1 MDHYLDNIQLG
12 NLRTI
17 HYYYKLDKGR
27 YGCEYFPF
35 YDAATRVLDSYHWRQ
50 KDSDKILRALCYAYK
65 NILAG
70 YLDNDIC
77 NFLYF
82 WLGNILLEKLVTK
95 ELFHEVILKLF
106 NTLVD
111 DKKDQICELPH
122 SLMLKEEFKDF
133 KLIFDCSED
142 YKSYREQYINLV
154 TSCNND
160 YKEHLDTHIRNYN
173 HFYDKCK
180 VENLKESYCT
190 AFDKYFPEYSSYL
203 LSQFKCRLETKHPT
217 VDQLEEYHKITQEQ
231 PRGQQM
237 IGGLQRGEKFS
248 VEPGVGVSLVEH
260 HSPSGSYVNR
270 VDSQMGSNSLPSVDT
285 PSTITSKSITGA
297 VSVAGALVPSYLLY
311 NYTPAGNLINKLL
324 GRTTRMN
331 HNPLME
337 AQLMNNLYQPE
348 GFNSERSGYNISY
361 RPV

>member
-122 SLMLKEEFKDF
+122 SLMFTEDFKDF

-142 YKSYREQYINLV
+142 YKSYEVQHNHPRM
-154 TSCNND
+154 SCNND
-160 YKEHLDTHIRNYN
+160 YKEHLDKHISNYN
-173 HFYDKCK
+173 YFYNKCK
-180 VENLKESYCT
+180 IENLGEPYCT
-190 AFDKYFPEYSSYL
+190 AFEKYFPDKNSNL
-203 LSQFKCRLETKHPT
+203 LSQFNCRLETRNPIVH
-217 VDQLEEYHKITQEQ
+217 QLIEDHEEAQELSQEGEMIRGLQQEQ
-231 PRGQQM
+231 
-237 IGGLQRGEKFS
+237 KSS
-248 VEPGVGVSLVEH
+248 VVRKRDVYPVEH
-260 HSPSGSYVNR
+260 PSSSDSYVNR
-270 VDSQMGSNSLPSVDT
+270 MDSQMGGNLLPSDGI
-285 PSTITSKSITGA
+285 PSSITSKSVTGA

-331 HNPLME
+331 HNPLTE
-337 AQLMNNLYQPE
+337 AQLMNNFYQPE
-348 GFNSERSGYNISY
+348 EFNSERSGYNISY

>member
-1 MDHYLDNIQLG
+1 MPEILDNIQLG

-17 HYYYKLDKGR
+17 HYYGKLDKER
-27 YGCEYFPF
+27 ESCEYFKF
-35 YDAATRVLDSYHWRQ
+35 YNEAKHVLDSYLWQ
-50 KDSDKILRALCYAYK
+50 ENVSDKILKSLCYVYK
-65 NILAG
+65 NSLTNNFDG
-70 YLDNDIC
+70 DIC

-82 WLGNILLEKLVTK
+82 WLGDILLDKLMK
-95 ELFHEVILKLF
+95 KDFFHEVIRDIF
-106 NTLVD
+106 NTLID
-111 DKKDQICELPH
+111 DKNRKICQLPH
-122 SLMLKEEFKDF
+122 FFMIKEDFNDF

-270 VDSQMGSNSLPSVDT
+270 VDSQMGSNSLPSDGT

-311 NYTPAGNLINKLL
+311 NVISIIINKYNALL
-324 GRTTRMN
+324 
-331 HNPLME
+331 
-337 AQLMNNLYQPE
+337 Y
-348 GFNSERSGYNISY
+348 IS
-361 RPV
+361 